1 MYTLYKTVHGET
13 SVLAYCDSPDECA
26 QVIDRDIVEMD
37 ENAEYRWEAGG
48 NDRFLPENA
57 EN

>member
-37 ENAEYRWEAGG
+37 EDAEYRWEVENG
-48 NDRFLPENA
+48 NPDGR
-57 EN
+57 